1 MLPQPFID
9 LIRQWPQL
17 AILEQSL
24 LTAPAVSVR
33 INPAKPGYDIVG
45 LKPVPWCAQGF
56 YLAERPQFTFDP
68 ALHQGLYYVQDA
80 SSMAIT
86 AAIAGIMEADPAL
99 ALRPIRYL
107 DACAAPGGKTTA
119 AIAALPESAMVVAN
133 EYDFRRAEIL
143 AENVAKWGCP
153 RTIVTRGD
161 TKRLAKLPGFFD
173 IIAVDAPCS
182 GEGMMRKDQGAVDQ
196 WSPSLVQS
204 CAAVQRQILANAW
217 DALAP
222 GGWLIYS
229 TCTFNRAE
237 NEENL
242 EWLVTEFGARPHSI
256 PQLSVVDGIERG
268 IATSHPCYRFIPG
281 RIEGE
286 GLFIAL
292 VRKPGEGRVHELV
305 RRIKDVKTQVADAVR
320 GWLAEPD
327 EWAIFA
333 DGDEVYARPKD
344 LSADMEAVCK
354 ALDAIV
360 PGLHVA
366 TVKGRDLVPAHEL
379 ALSIALNPEAF
390 AGYEGGKDQAI
401 AYLQRQPVAIAG
413 VPKGYVLLTFGGY
426 PLGFEKNLGNRA
438 NNLYPKNWRI
448 RDLRSC

>member
-9 LIRQWPQL
+9 QIRQWPQL

-24 LTAPAVSVR
+24 LTAPSVSVR
-33 INPAKPGYDIVG
+33 LNPAKPGYDAEG
-45 LKPVPWCAQGF
+45 LKPVAWCPQGF

-80 SSMAIT
+80 SSMAIM
-86 AAIAGIMEADPAL
+86 AAIGEILEAEPAY
-99 ALRPIRYL
+99 ASKAIRYL

-119 AIAALPESAMVVAN
+119 AIAALPSSALVVAN
-133 EYDFRRAEIL
+133 EFDFRRAEIL
-143 AENVAKWGCP
+143 AENMAKWGCP
-153 RTIVTRGD
+153 RAIVTRGD
-161 TKRLAKLPGFFD
+161 TRRLAKLSGFFD

-182 GEGMMRKDQGAVDQ
+182 GEGMMRKDQAAVDQ

-217 DALAP
+217 EALAP

-242 EWLVTEFGARPHSI
+242 DWLVSEYGAQPHVISR
-256 PQLSVVDGIERG
+256 LSGIDGIEGG
-268 IATSHPCYRFIPG
+268 ISTPYPCYRFLPG

-286 GLFIAL
+286 GLFMAL
-292 VRKPGEGRVHELV
+292 LRKPGGGRVAESP
-305 RRIKDVKTQVADAVR
+305 RRVKDIKSPLSDAVR
-320 GWLAEPD
+320 SWLAEPD
-327 EWAIFA
+327 SWTIHI
-333 DGDEVYARPKD
+333 DGEEMYARPKA
-344 LSADMEAVCK
+344 LAADMEAVCK
-354 ALDAIV
+354 VLDAIS

-379 ALSIALNPEAF
+379 ALSTALRSDAF
-390 AGYEGGKDQAI
+390 AQVEVDKSQAI
-401 AYLQRQPVAIAG
+401 AYLQRQPVTVSDA
-413 VPKGYVLLTFGGY
+413 PKGYVLLAYAGH

-448 RDLRSC
+448 RDLRP